1 MMRSWLIL
9 AVAGT
14 ALAAAGPSALGKLAL
29 EAGLPGLAA
38 WLITDPG
45 VQGVALYRV
54 GKYPQADAAF
64 AASGRDS
71 TYNRGLSL
79 AATGN
84 YALSRAYFDAV
95 LFANPADSQARDNR
109 NVVAALVPPV
119 IGQGN
124 ESGRIATLVVPPTN
138 GPVVSSFATESRPL
152 GDGRRVADDA
162 WLATLPDD
170 PGEFLRL
177 RLADEHERRL
187 SLGLTP
193 PEEGDPW

>member
-1 MMRSWLIL
+1 MRRLALL
-9 AVAGT
+9 AVA
-14 ALAAAGPSALGKLAL
+14 LAALGVAGPQALGKLAL

-38 WLITDPG
+38 RLIPLPG
-45 VQGVALYRV
+45 VRGVALYRS
-54 GKYPQADAAF
+54 GKYPQADLAF

-109 NVVAALVPPV
+109 NVVAALAPQV
-119 IGQGN
+119 IGEGN
-124 ESGRIATLVVPPTN
+124 ESGRIATRVVAPPVAT
-138 GPVVSSFATESRPL
+138 FAAESRPL
-152 GDGRRVADDA
+152 DGGRRVADDA

-177 RLADEHERRL
+177 RLADEHGRRL
-187 SLGLTP
+187 MLGLTP

>member
-1 MMRSWLIL
+1 MRRLAVLAVALTAL
-9 AVAGT
+9 AVAG
-14 ALAAAGPSALGKLAL
+14 PQALGKLAL
-29 EAGLPGLAA
+29 EAGMPGLAA
-38 WLITDPG
+38 HLIRTPDVRG
-45 VQGVALYRV
+45 AALYRS
-54 GKYPQADAAF
+54 GDYPAADAAF

-119 IGQGN
+119 IGEGN
-124 ESGRIATLVVPPTN
+124 ESGRIATRVTAPPVAT
-138 GPVVSSFATESRPL
+138 FAAESRPL
-152 GDGRRVADDA
+152 DGGRRVADDA

-177 RLADEHERRL
+177 RLADEHQRRL
-187 SLGLTP
+187 SLGLTA

>member
-1 MMRSWLIL
+1 MMRKLAL
-9 AVAGT
+9 MAVAVA
-14 ALAAAGPSALGKLAL
+14 ALVAAGPSALGKLAL

-38 WLITDPG
+38 RLIAHPG
-45 VQGVALYRV
+45 VRGVALYRK
-54 GKYPQADAAF
+54 GDYAQADAAF

-79 AATGN
+79 AAIGN

-109 NVVAALVPPV
+109 NVVAGLLPPV
-119 IGQGN
+119 IGVGN
-124 ESGRIATLVVPPTN
+124 ESGRIATRVTAPPVAT
-138 GPVVSSFATESRPL
+138 FAAESRPL
-152 GDGRRVADDA
+152 DAGRRVADNA